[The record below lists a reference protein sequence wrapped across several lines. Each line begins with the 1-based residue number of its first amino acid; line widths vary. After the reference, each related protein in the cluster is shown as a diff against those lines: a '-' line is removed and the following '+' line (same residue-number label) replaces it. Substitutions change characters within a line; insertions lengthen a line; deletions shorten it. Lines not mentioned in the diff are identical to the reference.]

1 MLKEIMQYFQAVQEG
16 KKRANEAQ
24 MKLFDIAGFAM
35 LTLTTK
41 KKDGKFIPIGAENYC
56 AAIHRP
62 EGYLVILVDAEGYT
76 RHKQRIWKKKRQDKF
91 IPKLQN
97 RELKNFQETRLLFGP
112 RHLIQSNQNSNK
124 KSDSNFF
131 EFIQMLDINKINI
144 AFCLLFV

>member
-1 MLKEIMQYFQAVQEG
+1 VLEEIMQYFQAVQEG

-41 KKDGKFIPIGAENYC
+41 KKEGKFIPIGAENYC

-76 RHKQRIWKKKRQDKF
+76 KAQTKDLEKEEAGQIYSKVAESGIEEFPGNQITIWT
-91 IPKLQN
+91 
-97 RELKNFQETRLLFGP
+97 ETFDT
-112 RHLIQSNQNSNK
+112 IQS
-124 KSDSNFF
+124 
-131 EFIQMLDINKINI
+131 EFK
-144 AFCLLFV
+144 

>member
-1 MLKEIMQYFQAVQEG
+1 MLEEIMQYFQAVQEG

-76 RHKQRIWKKKRQDKF
+76 KAQTKDLEKEEAGQIYSKVAESGIEEFPGNQITIWT
-91 IPKLQN
+91 
-97 RELKNFQETRLLFGP
+97 ETFDT
-112 RHLIQSNQNSNK
+112 IQS
-124 KSDSNFF
+124 
-131 EFIQMLDINKINI
+131 EFK
-144 AFCLLFV
+144 

>member
-35 LTLTTK
+35 LPLTTK
-41 KKDGKFIPIGAENYC
+41 KKEGKFIPIGVENYC

-76 RHKQRIWKKKRQDKF
+76 KAQTKDLEKEEAGQIYSKVAESRIEEFPGNQITIWT
-91 IPKLQN
+91 
-97 RELKNFQETRLLFGP
+97 ETFDT
-112 RHLIQSNQNSNK
+112 IQS
-124 KSDSNFF
+124 
-131 EFIQMLDINKINI
+131 EFK
-144 AFCLLFV
+144 

>member
-1 MLKEIMQYFQAVQEG
+1 MLEEIMQYFQAVQEG

-76 RHKQRIWKKKRQDKF
+76 KAQTKDLEKEEAGQIYSKVAESGIEEFSGNQITIWT
-91 IPKLQN
+91 
-97 RELKNFQETRLLFGP
+97 ETFDT
-112 RHLIQSNQNSNK
+112 IQS
-124 KSDSNFF
+124 
-131 EFIQMLDINKINI
+131 EFK
-144 AFCLLFV
+144 

>member
-76 RHKQRIWKKKRQDKF
+76 KAQTKDLEKEEAGQIYSKVAESGIEEFSGNQITIWT
-91 IPKLQN
+91 
-97 RELKNFQETRLLFGP
+97 ET
-112 RHLIQSNQNSNK
+112 
-124 KSDSNFF
+124 
-131 EFIQMLDINKINI
+131 
-144 AFCLLFV
+144 CLLYTSPSPRDQRGSRMPSSA

>member
-41 KKDGKFIPIGAENYC
+41 KKEGKFIPIGAENYC

-76 RHKQRIWKKKRQDKF
+76 KAQTKDLEKEEAGQIYSKVAESGIEEFPGNQITIWT
-91 IPKLQN
+91 
-97 RELKNFQETRLLFGP
+97 ETFDT
-112 RHLIQSNQNSNK
+112 IQS
-124 KSDSNFF
+124 
-131 EFIQMLDINKINI
+131 EFK
-144 AFCLLFV
+144 